1 MKSWEN
7 TKLSDVI
14 TLVSGFAYK
23 STDWQDSGVPVLK
36 ITNVR
41 NGRVN
46 LEGCSYISSERAIE
60 SKNFQVV
67 KGDLLI
73 TLTGEIGATGF
84 YLYENEA
91 RLNQRVGKLTP
102 KRPDSICLPYL
113 AFFLESPRTREI
125 MWATAKGIAQANI
138 SPKEILSL
146 EIPLPSIEKQWET
159 VSMLQSHLSR
169 LDGIISDVNEVKR
182 KSFEF
187 RRSLLHSTFM
197 NYLDSEK

>member
-1 MKSWEN
+1 
-7 TKLSDVI
+7 
-14 TLVSGFAYK
+14 
-23 STDWQDSGVPVLK
+23 
-36 ITNVR
+36 
-41 NGRVN
+41 
-46 LEGCSYISSERAIE
+46 
-60 SKNFQVV
+60 
-67 KGDLLI
+67 
-73 TLTGEIGATGF
+73 
-84 YLYENEA
+84 
-91 RLNQRVGKLTP
+91 
-102 KRPDSICLPYL
+102 
-113 AFFLESPRTREI
+113 